1 MPFFVILDFKENKM
15 NLLIKLLI
23 STIIVFVLSYF
34 LPGVHVTDLT
44 GALLVAVVLGLLNTF
59 LKPILVLLTIPVTF
73 FTLGLFLLVINA
85 IIILICD
92 YFIVEFHV
100 GWFKI
105 GEFKV
110 NQFLTAL
117 IFSIILSIS
126 QSILNKIFVSED

>member
-1 MPFFVILDFKENKM
+1 M
-15 NLLIKLLI
+15 NLLIKLVI
-23 STIIVFVLSYF
+23 STIVVFVLSYF

-44 GALLVAVVLGLLNTF
+44 GSLLVALVLGLLNTF

-92 YFIVEFHV
+92 YFIIEFRV
-100 GWFKI
+100 DG
-105 GEFKV
+105 
-110 NQFLTAL
+110 FLDAL
-117 IFSIILSIS
+117 LFSVLLSII